1 MKILKRSR
9 RDENM
14 IVAWNIFFWLLI
26 TWLLIWSFIYI
37 IPWISEANQIKSQA
51 LEKKQ
56 ILERIKKEWVEL
68 NKIKEIIR
76 NSWNSEDLKIDSNIS
91 WMVKEIDENF
101 YVNNLKNTKEADY
114 ETFIKK
120 KIEQYKWDKTNFDK
134 LDITSKV
141 LPLYDKEVKEEN
153 HLSEFEFINYIE
165 SIISTFNLTYK
176 NPIWIQDVTYL
187 DDYKLSDSDN
197 SFDKWISR
205 IQIDLDLVWR
215 KSSILDFLYFVENV
229 WKITIN
235 YDNWELFVNK
245 PEKNNKIFNF
255 VEKRLWEDRFKK
267 INNYNIFNNQIIDI
281 ETIEMKDD
289 IDSSDFNIS
298 MTEKWTEFLTNL
310 KENQEREK
318 YELKV
323 KLNFYVKWLPK
334 YKVEEFNKNFNS
346 KLSKLEST
354 ITTLLSNTK
363 ISSLDKQKLSN
374 LKTSVSNIKNSTSS
388 KSEQKNDNS
397 LIQSFQNNNL
407 YFEVLEWYE
416 KELEKINEKI
426 NIKK

>member
-416 KELEKINEKI
+416 KEVEKINEKI

>member
-26 TWLLIWSFIYI
+26 IWLLIWSFTYI
-37 IPWISEANQIKSQA
+37 IPWISEANQIKMQA